1 MQYIKAN
8 GITVHYALDGPA
20 GAPVVLF
27 ANSIGTDLRIW
38 DGVVAEL
45 ADEYRLLR
53 YDMRGHGLTD
63 VTPGP
68 YTMAQLADDAAALL
82 EVLDIRRAHLCG
94 LSIGGMVAQQLA
106 ASRPERVARAIFCDT
121 ALRIGPPEM
130 WQQRAQ
136 VVRENGTAAIADG
149 VMQRWFTE
157 TYRAGDGV
165 AVYRNMLS
173 RMPAE
178 GYAACCEAIR
188 DADLRATAAVIRA
201 PSLVVVGEQDMATPP
216 QDAQALADALAQAE
230 LRLLPGAAHIPCV
243 EQPVMLA
250 RLIRDFLSGGMDG

>member
-20 GAPVVLF
+20 VAPVVLF

-45 ADEYRLLR
+45 AGEYRLLR

-82 EVLDIRRAHLCG
+82 EALDIRRAHLCG

-136 VVRENGTAAIADG
+136 AVRESGTAAIADG

-157 TYRAGDGV
+157 AYRAGDGV

-188 DADLRATAAVIRA
+188 DADLRAAAAVIQA

-216 QDAQALADALAQAE
+216 EDAQALADALAQAE
-230 LRLLPGAAHIPCV
+230 LRLLPSAAHIPCV